1 MFDLAKASLKALL
14 GFAIRSEMDSNQ
26 VYSDLADKYSNPL
39 LKQKFQW
46 LAFEENKH
54 QETLVKLF
62 EALLP
67 KEKLEIPEQ
76 TSEELFKKIT
86 ITPSSTLVDLLYQAM
101 ESEKKAEDFYTQ
113 LANRVES
120 QYRKIL
126 EYLSQ
131 VEHSHYVM
139 LNGEYVLAQE
149 FEDYGEK
156 DVDKVVT

>member
-1 MFDLAKASLKALL
+1 MFDIANASLKNLL
-14 GFAIRSEMDSNQ
+14 GFAIRSEIDSNQ

-39 LKQKFQW
+39 LKEKFQW

-54 QETLVKLF
+54 KETLEKLF

-67 KEKLEIPEQ
+67 KETLQIPDEPN
-76 TSEELFKKIT
+76 EELFKKIT
-86 ITPSSTLVDLLYQAM
+86 LTPSSTLVELLYQAM
-101 ESEKKAEDFYTQ
+101 ESEKKAEDFYAQ
-113 LANRVES
+113 LANRIETS
-120 QYRKIL
+120 HRKIL

-139 LNGEYVLAQE
+139 LNSEYLMAQE

-156 DVDKVVT
+156 DIDKVVT

>member
-1 MFDLAKASLKALL
+1 MFDIAKASLKDLL
-14 GFAIRSEMDSNQ
+14 GFAIRSEIDSNQ

-39 LKQKFQW
+39 LKEKFQW

-54 QETLVKLF
+54 RETLEKLF

-67 KEKLEIPEQ
+67 REKLEIPAE

-101 ESEKKAEDFYTQ
+101 ESEKKAEKFYAQ
-113 LANRVES
+113 LADRVES
-120 QYRKIL
+120 QSRKIL

-131 VEHSHYVM
+131 VEHSHYTM
-139 LNGEYVLAQE
+139 LNGEYLLAQE

-156 DVDKVVT
+156 DIDKVVT